1 MPKLSIIELL
11 EKFLAN
17 NFALSDSE
25 DNTSEP
31 LNRRSIGDLPLLR
44 TLLTIREKSRGPR
57 LWEVIDFMFI
67 CKFFTFKKTFETI
80 TI

>member
-1 MPKLSIIELL
+1 MPELSILELL

-31 LNRRSIGDLPLLR
+31 LNRRNIGDLPLR
-44 TLLTIREKSRGPR
+44 FTVENNINNSRKVPR
-57 LWEVIDFMFI
+57 AL